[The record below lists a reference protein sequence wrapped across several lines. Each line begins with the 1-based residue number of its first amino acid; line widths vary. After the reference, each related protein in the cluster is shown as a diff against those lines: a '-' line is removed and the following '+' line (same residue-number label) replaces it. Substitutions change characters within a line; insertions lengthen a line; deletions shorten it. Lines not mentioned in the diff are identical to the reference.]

1 MAPILIHRFTNLR
14 HGRPDISD
22 SMLLNSNNQTEFTGA
37 ADVVVAGA
45 GIIGLCYAIH
55 LKNISPHLKIN
66 VFEKSSSPSQKIGES
81 TLSSFSRFVSGDIIP
96 HDYFLRLFGLKDG
109 LQFYCVDERGISV
122 TSEDIGGLDLSF
134 QLDRRMSELFL
145 TMWAQKLG
153 INVYH
158 GVGTDFKVMPK
169 EDAFAISANGDR
181 DGVAAPN
188 QENGTAMNY
197 FRTPQVLLDDA
208 SHSLGTSVK
217 AKLVIDATGFSRRL
231 TSKFGN
237 RQTFEGWNCDAYW
250 AYFKETGVKAE
261 DRLDHW
267 NYPATKHIC
276 FPEGWGWF
284 IKLISWEKSPLGNLM
299 DLISYVI
306 DNARRNVPARDIPS
320 TKVLSEM
327 FDCPFEFITSI
338 GWAVRNDHK
347 FPDNLEEYGATES
360 ERKFTY
366 FKRKY
371 PTLERLMD
379 NSYAILPN
387 YYGKKT
393 YFVRKSMAFQS
404 PVVAG
409 EGWLAIGNSAGFTNP
424 LISPGINAGIGG
436 AFYAAM
442 LTQEIFAAPEKS
454 SRVVM
459 KKSANA
465 FQAYHHDFM
474 MPRLNQMN
482 RYWYSMF
489 RDHRLFEAMIPTF
502 WTVGI
507 QEVDYLYGASF
518 VPEDINWVVGAGT
531 TDFQTLSKAA
541 LDILEPSFDGVAPTE
556 DAVKQI
562 QTLKSDAPSSVN
574 DLLKT
579 LRRSYISPETSHETT
594 VQTPTLPPSLRN
606 LLDLP
611 STPTPRPRRPQRLD
625 ANGRRLPAGPA
636 PPQSWLDSS
645 RHAPKPEKEES
656 TGVQSSRRPAL
667 HHLPGITRKPRP
679 GSLVD
684 CSLRRMAEDWDFQN
698 EYNQY
703 HLASLPTRL
712 RTLLL
717 SYIAVYGPV
726 DGVGYLG
733 LERLLQLP
741 KDDDSGQEV
750 NNEDFTRLDLASAVG
765 SSLSL
770 KHVMRLIHPP
780 TNDATPA
787 AVSWD
792 APSPPQSI
800 RASPL
805 IGLTHVSLANPG
817 PAASWVAL
825 LAFAGATPT
834 LTHVSLASWPA
845 PNLTPNATAINAKM
859 TARGSPVVNLA
870 AEDRYAHSIDL
881 DFSAAAAILR
891 RLARRWYSL
900 EYLDVD
906 GCAEWWKALY
916 WGTEDE
922 GIDWAGDWA
931 RVRCISMRNV
941 EGGRGVRTSS
951 PFGKSAAAKTFVREF
966 EAYVR
971 KHRGWIDI
979 IKDGDN
985 VV

>member
-1 MAPILIHRFTNLR
+1 MAPVRIHRFTNLR
-14 HGRPDISD
+14 HDRPDISD
-22 SMLLNSNNQTEFTGA
+22 SMLLNSNNQTGFTGV

-55 LKNISPHLKIN
+55 LKNISPHLEIN
-66 VFEKSSSPSQKIGES
+66 VFEKSSAPTQKIGES

-109 LQFYCVDERGISV
+109 LQFYCIDERGISV

-145 TMWAQKLG
+145 TMWAQKMG

-158 GVGTDFKVMPK
+158 GVGTDFKVMPGG
-169 EDAFAISANGDR
+169 AFAISTNGDK

-188 QENGTAMNY
+188 RESGTAKNY
-197 FRTPQVLLDDA
+197 FMAPQVLLDDA
-208 SHSLGTSVK
+208 SHSLGTSVE
-217 AKLVIDATGFSRRL
+217 AKLVCDATGFSRRL

-237 RQTFEGWNCDAYW
+237 RETFKGWNCDAYW
-250 AYFKETGVKAE
+250 AYFQETGVKAE

-276 FPEGWGWF
+276 FSEGWGWF
-284 IKLISWEKSPLGNLM
+284 IKLISWEKSPLSNLM

-306 DNARRNVPARDIPS
+306 DNAKRNVAASDIPP
-320 TKVLSEM
+320 TKILSEM
-327 FDCPFEFITSI
+327 FDCPYEFITSI

-347 FPDNLEEYGATES
+347 FPENLEEYGATES

-442 LTQEIFAAPEKS
+442 LTQEIFSAPKES
-454 SRVVM
+454 SRAVM

-465 FQAYHHDFM
+465 FQAYHHDFI

-489 RDHRLFEAMIPTF
+489 RDHRLFEALIPSF

-507 QEVDYLYGASF
+507 QEIDYLYGASF
-518 VPEDINWVVGAGT
+518 VAEDINWVVGAGT
-531 TDFQTLSKAA
+531 ADFQTYTKAV
-541 LDILEPSFDGVAPTE
+541 LDILEPTFDGVAPTE
-556 DAVKQI
+556 DAVEQV
-562 QTLKSDAPSSVN
+562 QALKNDAPSSVN

-645 RHAPKPEKEES
+645 RHAPKPETES
-656 TGVQSSRRPAL
+656 TAGVQSSRRPAL

-684 CSLRRMAEDWDFQN
+684 CCLRRMAEDWDFQN

-717 SYIAVYGPV
+717 SYIARYGPV
-726 DGVGYLG
+726 DGVGYVG

-765 SSLSL
+765 SSVSL

-780 TNDATPA
+780 TNDSIPA

-792 APSPPQSI
+792 APSLPQSI

-825 LAFAGATPT
+825 LAFAAATPT

-931 RVRCISMRNV
+931 RVRCISMRNM
-941 EGGRGVRTSS
+941 EGARGVRTSS
-951 PFGKSAAAKTFVREF
+951 PFGKSAAAKTFIREF

-979 IKDGDN
+979 IKDEDN
-985 VV
+985 VA